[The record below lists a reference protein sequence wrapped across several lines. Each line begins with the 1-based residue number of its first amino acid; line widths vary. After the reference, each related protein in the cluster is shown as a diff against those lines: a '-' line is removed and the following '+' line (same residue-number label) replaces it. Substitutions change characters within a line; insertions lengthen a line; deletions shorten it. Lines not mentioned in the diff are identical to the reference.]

1 MAFKIESI
9 WAYVSEDE
17 KGEEGICG
25 FNDPRT
31 NQWIPMIAADET
43 RLKSLKPF
51 AHQIAIVTKRKVKL
65 VKFSIREDMGEI
77 V

>member
-1 MAFKIESI
+1 MEIKEV
-9 WAYVSEDE
+9 WAYISVNE

-31 NQWIPMIAADET
+31 QQWLPMLAADEE

-51 AHQIAIVTKRKVKL
+51 AHQISIMTKQKVKL
-65 VKFSIREDMGEI
+65 VKFNNREELGEI
-77 V
+77 

>member
-1 MAFKIESI
+1 MEIQSI
-9 WAYVSEDE
+9 WAYVSVNEN
-17 KGEEGICG
+17 GEEGICG

-31 NQWIPMIAADET
+31 KQWVPMIAADEE

-51 AHQIAIVTKRKVKL
+51 AHQIAVFTKQKVKI
-65 VKFSIREDMGEI
+65 VKFNTRETVGE

>member
-1 MAFKIESI
+1 MAFKIKEI

-31 NQWIPMIAADET
+31 NQWVPMIAADEE

-51 AHQIAIVTKRKVKL
+51 AHQISVVTKRKVKL
-65 VKFSIREDMGEI
+65 VKFHNREDVGEI
-77 V
+77 

>member
-1 MAFKIESI
+1 MAFKIKEI

-31 NQWIPMIAADET
+31 NQWVPMICADEE

-51 AHQIAIVTKRKVKL
+51 AHQISVVTKRNVKI
-65 VKFSIREDMGEI
+65 VKFHTREDVGEI
-77 V
+77 

>member
-1 MAFKIESI
+1 MKIQSI
-9 WAYVSEDE
+9 WAYVSVDE
-17 KGEEGICG
+17 NGEEGICG

-31 NQWIPMIAADET
+31 SCWLPMIAGDEE

-51 AHQIAIVTKRKVKL
+51 AHQIAVATKRKVKL
-65 VKFSIREDMGEI
+65 VKFHTREDVGE